1 MAYTGRLRPTWL
13 LTFFRLQVYERVG
26 KSVVSVGK
34 KAQNGQQMYLMA
46 VTKSRKRSDFFSY
59 SYFKDSGFTE
69 VKRDGKSQTNY
80 VKGVPFVNRRCWKGV
95 PFLS

>member
-1 MAYTGRLRPTWL
+1 
-13 LTFFRLQVYERVG
+13 
-26 KSVVSVGK
+26 
-34 KAQNGQQMYLMA
+34 MA
-46 VTKSRKRSDFFSY
+46 VTESRKRSDFVSY